1 MLNSSSNAS
10 CLGRIALLIVLI
22 VSADSLALSTSE
34 FTPTP
39 RAEMHSAQTLGK
51 TGVRRLELGK
61 PVEQALK
68 GGESHWYEIALIVGQ
83 YLHIV
88 VDQRGIDVV
97 VILYEPSGKKEVE
110 IDSPNGTQ
118 GPEPVSLVAETSGAY
133 QMEVRSVEKDAAA
146 GSYKATI
153 EALRTATTQDKNE
166 MACGRAL
173 IDAEQLYAQGTE
185 ESLKRAVVKYN
196 EALSLSRAIR
206 DRSREAL
213 TLENVGDVH
222 NLLGENTAALDYL
235 NQALLLWRALG
246 NRVGEGRTVNH
257 IGLVYDELGQKSKAL
272 EYYNLALPLRR
283 AEGDR
288 RGEAYTLHNIGGI
301 YNDLGENEKALSYF
315 NQALPLWGAVGDRA
329 GEALTISN
337 IGAIH
342 ILFGE
347 EQKALDDFDKAL
359 TLSRSVSDGRRECD
373 TLNGIGLV
381 YDSLGDKEKAL
392 DYYNQALSLA
402 RVTGYRRK
410 EALSLNNIGGAID
423 DMGDKQ
429 KARDYYNQALPL
441 WRAVGDR
448 AGEALTL
455 HNLGKASH
463 DLGENQKAL
472 DYLNQGLNLFRALN
486 DAPGQVIILAYL
498 GWVYEHLGEQ
508 DKARD
513 FFNQAHAINRELGD
527 RSREANIKYGV
538 ACVERDR
545 GNLDEARSHIEAAL
559 KIIDSLRA
567 NVFSQQLRASYFASV
582 HDYYELGID
591 ILMRLHKRHPSE
603 HLDSAALETTER
615 ARARSLLELLAEAHA
630 DIRQGV
636 DPALLENERSLQ
648 RLISAKTER
657 QMRLFGTEHTNE
669 ERITVATE
677 IENLKIEYQRNE
689 AQIKATSQHYAAL
702 TQPQPLDSKEIQ
714 KILDKDT
721 VILEYSLGKNRSYL
735 WAVTSSSITSYGL
748 PRRAEIELAAKR
760 FYALL
765 ANTNSRTQLRDQKQ
779 ERGVRMASSKAEQGL
794 FIDSV
799 AMLSQMLLGPAD
811 SQLTKKRFVIVA
823 DGALEYLPFGALTF
837 PKPKPKGANNDRT
850 GKSYRPLLLEHE
862 IVNLPSSSTLASI
875 RSETDGRKPPD
886 KIVAVL
892 ADPVFD
898 PSDDRVAKA
907 RTQQRSENS
916 SAKATFD
923 RALFVNVEKA
933 AVDTGLVTENF
944 RIPRLPGTR
953 EEADR
958 IAAFASP
965 MTRMKALDFDA
976 SRVTALSP
984 ALGQYRYVHFATHG
998 FLNAINPELSGIVL
1012 SMVDEQGRPQNGFLL
1027 AHEVFNLRLPVDL
1040 VVLSGCQTGL
1050 GKDVR
1055 GEGLDGLTRGL
1066 MYAGAQRVI
1075 VSLWSVNDDATAD
1088 LMGRLYEGLLKKH
1101 MRPAAALRRA
1111 QIGIWKQKEWRAPYY
1126 WAAFVLQGEWQ

>member
-1 MLNSSSNAS
+1 MPNSASNLSS
-10 CLGRIALLIVLI
+10 LERIVLLIVLL
-22 VSADSLALSTSE
+22 VSTDSLVLSHTTG
-34 FTPTP
+34 FPPTP
-39 RAEMHSAQTLGK
+39 RADIHSVQLLGK
-51 TGVRRLELGK
+51 SAARRLELGK
-61 PVEQALK
+61 SVEQELK
-68 GGESHWYEIALIVGQ
+68 GGESHWYEIALMVGQ
-83 YLHIV
+83 YVHIV

-97 VILYEPSGKKEVE
+97 VILYEPSGKKVVE

-133 QMEVRSVEKDAAA
+133 QMEVRSGEKDAVA
-146 GSYKATI
+146 GRYVAKI
-153 EALRTATTQDKNE
+153 EALRTATTQDNSE
-166 MACGRAL
+166 MACSRAL
-173 IDAEQLYAQGTE
+173 IEAEQLYAQGTE
-185 ESLKRAVVKYN
+185 ESLRRAFVKYN
-196 EALSLSRAIR
+196 EALSLTRATG

-272 EYYNLALPLRR
+272 EYYNQALPLRR

-342 ILFGE
+342 LSFGE
-347 EQKALDDFDKAL
+347 EQKALDDFNKAL
-359 TLSRSVSDGRRECD
+359 TLSRSASDRRRECD

-429 KARDYYNQALPL
+429 KARDFYNQALPL

-472 DYLNQGLNLFRALN
+472 DYLNQGLSLFRALN

-513 FFNQAHAINRELGD
+513 FFNQAHAINREVGD
-527 RSREANIKYGV
+527 RSREANILYGV

-582 HDYYELGID
+582 HDYYELRID
-591 ILMRLHKRHPSE
+591 ILMRLHKQHPSE
-603 HLDSAALETTER
+603 DLDSAALETTER

-657 QMRLFGTEHTNE
+657 QMRLFGTEHTDE

-677 IENLKIEYQRNE
+677 IENLKIEYQGTE

-702 TQPQPLDSKEIQ
+702 TQPQPLGSKEIQ

-721 VILEYSLGKNRSYL
+721 VILEYSLGRNRSYL

-760 FYALL
+760 FYTLL
-765 ANTNSRTQLRDQKQ
+765 ANSRTQLRDQKQ

-823 DGALEYLPFGALTF
+823 DGALEYMPFGALTF
-837 PKPKPKGANNDRT
+837 PKPKPKGGNNDRT

-875 RSETDGRKPPD
+875 RGETDGRKPPD

-907 RTQQRSENS
+907 RTQQRSESS

-933 AVDTGLVTENF
+933 AVDTGLVTEDF

-953 EEADR
+953 QEADR

-965 MTRMKALDFDA
+965 ITRMKALDFDA
-976 SRVTALSP
+976 SRATALSP
-984 ALGQYRYVHFATHG
+984 SLGRYRYVHFATHG

-1126 WAAFVLQGEWQ
+1126 WAAFVLQGEWR